1 MSQIQGKD
9 SILELSTDGITYKAV
24 VCETSHTLN
33 RERSTNSVETKCYG
47 GIALVSV
54 GALSGSIDFEGVF
67 ETAPSGTQVSSNE
80 IFSYIENATYLY
92 WREQNPT
99 GTGTYRYR
107 QGRGYITNQGEVSN
121 IGDLLTFSF
130 TLTIDGQIDVTP

>member
-9 SILELSTDGITYKAV
+9 SILQLSTDGITYKAV
-24 VCETSHTLN
+24 VCETSHTFN

-67 ETAPSGTQVSSNE
+67 ETAPSGTQVSANE
-80 IFSYIENATYLY
+80 VFGYIENASYLY
-92 WREQNPT
+92 WKMEDPT
-99 GTGTYRYR
+99 GTGAYRYR
-107 QGRGYITNQGEVSN
+107 QGRGYITTHSEVSA

-130 TLTIDGQIDVTP
+130 TLTIDGQVDSIA